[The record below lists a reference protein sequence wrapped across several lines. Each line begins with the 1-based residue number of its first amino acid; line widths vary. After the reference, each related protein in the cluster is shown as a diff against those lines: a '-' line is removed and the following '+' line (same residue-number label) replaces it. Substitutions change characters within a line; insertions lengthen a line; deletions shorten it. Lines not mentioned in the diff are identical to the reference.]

1 MIFNLRSFALYHSI
15 SFPCGLLIQLAYE
28 FFEKRSP
35 NHVSSKSNL
44 ETRFQLFY
52 RKYQIYISGCLNSK
66 GIDNFKF
73 NQWLEI
79 NFNLSSFSS
88 KDGQVFEDNY
98 VKMMGSRLV
107 ISFENENYNTHRW
120 SLDIENARQL
130 HKKILFVYNT
140 KEGKMKDRRKF
151 MKNEKRIYLD
161 DGPNFDFYK
170 IENILK
176 FEYNLIEKNARANLF
191 KIIQSKNF
199 ND

>member
-1 MIFNLRSFALYHSI
+1 M
-15 SFPCGLLIQLAYE
+15 
-28 FFEKRSP
+28 
-35 NHVSSKSNL
+35 
-44 ETRFQLFY
+44 
-52 RKYQIYISGCLNSK
+52 
-66 GIDNFKF
+66 
-73 NQWLEI
+73 
-79 NFNLSSFSS
+79 SSFSS
-88 KDGQVFEDNY
+88 KDGQVFENNY

-151 MKNEKRIYLD
+151 MENEKRIYLD

-191 KIIQSKNF
+191 KIIQSKNNLLLGKF
-199 ND
+199 ETIEEIYLFKNDQTIALMVKENANEEIFLSKFDLNDK